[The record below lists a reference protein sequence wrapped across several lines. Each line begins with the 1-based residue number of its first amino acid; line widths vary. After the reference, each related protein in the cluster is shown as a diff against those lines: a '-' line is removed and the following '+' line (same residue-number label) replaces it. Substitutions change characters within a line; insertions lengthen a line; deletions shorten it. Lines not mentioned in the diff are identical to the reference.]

1 MSLFI
6 FFAYDGLFF
15 TTETQRH
22 RRLPESCTR
31 DLLRLKRLNWHK
43 LQLFNSR
50 LWHKLQLFNS
60 RLMIRNIQTARRFL
74 SKKLQCLKPS
84 HIRESARGLKI
95 VEER

>member
-22 RRLPESCTR
+22 RRLHRDCTR
-31 DLLRLKRLNWHK
+31 DLLRLKRFNWHE
-43 LQLFNSR
+43 
-50 LWHKLQLFNS
+50 LQLFNS
-60 RLMIRNIQTARRFL
+60 RLMIRNIQTASRFL

-84 HIRESARGLKI
+84 HICESARGLKT
-95 VEER
+95 VEERF